1 MAANNPKDGD
11 MGAAKK
17 LWEPSQ
23 AAIES
28 AQVTQFARW
37 CVHRYSLK
45 FNTYPEFYRWSC
57 DANEQLWGGLWD
69 WAGVRGRKGGR
80 ILVDGHRM
88 PGAKWFP
95 DARLNF
101 AENMLRR
108 RDNADALVYWDETG
122 FRRRM
127 SYTELHAQVSRAAQA
142 MRAAGLKPGDRVAA
156 FIPNMPET
164 CVLALA
170 AISVGAVWSSCSPD
184 FGTDGVL
191 DRFGQTEPK
200 LLFCADGYLYNGKAH
215 DSIGRVKDI
224 VAQLPGVK
232 QVVVVSN
239 LDARPDVSS
248 IRNARRYE
256 EWISPYWAGGIEY
269 EQLPFDHPVYILF
282 TSGTTGKPK
291 CIVHGAGGSLLSGLK
306 MYKLQFDVR
315 PGDRFYYYTTCNWVM
330 WNLLF
335 AGLGAEAAVMLYDGS
350 PFARDGRITFD
361 FAESERF
368 THYGTSAKFIDAVA
382 KRGLKPRVSHKLG
395 AVRMI
400 ISTGSPLVP
409 ESYDYVYRDFKED
422 VCLSSI
428 SGGTDLMASFA
439 DANPILPVYRG
450 ELQCRGLGM
459 DVRVY
464 DDDGAELR
472 GGKGELVCVKPFPS
486 MPVGFWNDADG
497 SRYHAAYFA
506 RYPNVWCHGDWCEV
520 TARGTMVVYG
530 RSDATLNPGGVRI
543 GTAEIYGQV
552 EKIDAVEES
561 VAIGQLWPPAQ
572 PTDTRVVL
580 FVKLRPGLV
589 LDASLEER
597 IRRQIRDNTT
607 PRHVP
612 ARIVQVPDIPRTRN
626 GKVVELAVRSVVHGM
641 PVRHT
646 DALANP
652 EVLDLFVN
660 MPELAI

>member
-1 MAANNPKDGD
+1 MAKDKAPH
-11 MGAAKK
+11 AAKK
-17 LWEPSQ
+17 LWAPSQ

-37 CVHRYSLK
+37 CVHRYGLG
-45 FNTYPEFYRWSC
+45 FNTYPGFHRWSC
-57 DANEQLWGGLWD
+57 DDNDQFWSGLWD
-69 WAGVRGRKGGR
+69 WAGVRGRKGDR

-95 DARLNF
+95 EARLNF

-108 RDNADALVYWDETG
+108 RDATDALVFWDETG

-127 SYTELHAQVSRAAQA
+127 SYADLHAQVSRAAQA

-215 DSIGRVKDI
+215 DSIARVKDI
-224 VAQLPGVK
+224 VAQLPCVK

-239 LDARPDVSS
+239 LDAAPDVSS
-248 IRNARRYE
+248 IRNARRFAD
-256 EWISPYWAGGIEY
+256 WIAPYKAGEIEF
-269 EQLPFDHPVYILF
+269 ELLPFDHPVYILF

-361 FAESERF
+361 FAAAEKF

-382 KRGLKPRVSHKLG
+382 KRGMKPRETHKLD

-409 ESYDYVYRDFKED
+409 ESYDYVYRDFKKD

-428 SGGTDLMASFA
+428 SGGTDIMASFA
-439 DANPILPVYRG
+439 DANAILPVYRG

-464 DDDGAELR
+464 DEDGRELT
-472 GGKGELVCVKPFPS
+472 GEKGELVCVKPFPS
-486 MPVGFWNDADG
+486 MPVGFWNDPDG
-497 SRYHAAYFA
+497 SRYRAAYFS
-506 RYPNVWCHGDWCEV
+506 RYPGAWCHGDWCEV
-520 TARGTMVVYG
+520 TERGTMVVYG

-552 EKIDAVEES
+552 EKVDAVEES
-561 VAIGQLWPPAQ
+561 VAIGQLWPPAK

-589 LDASLEER
+589 LDAALEER

-652 EVLDLFVN
+652 EILKLFEN
-660 MPELAI
+660 MPELAS

>member
-1 MAANNPKDGD
+1 MAKGKAPH
-11 MGAAKK
+11 AAKK
-17 LWEPSQ
+17 LWAPSQ

-37 CVHRYSLK
+37 CVHRYGLG
-45 FNTYPEFYRWSC
+45 FNTYPGFHRWSC
-57 DANEQLWGGLWD
+57 DDNDKFWSGLWD
-69 WAGVRGRKGGR
+69 WAGVRGRKGDR

-95 DARLNF
+95 EARLNF

-108 RDNADALVYWDETG
+108 RDATDALVFWDETG

-127 SYTELHAQVSRAAQA
+127 SYAELHAQVSRAAQA

-215 DSIGRVKDI
+215 DSIARVKDI
-224 VAQLPGVK
+224 VAQLPCVK

-239 LDARPDVSS
+239 LDAAPDVSS
-248 IRNARRYE
+248 IRNARRFAD
-256 EWISPYWAGGIEY
+256 WIAPYKAGEIEY
-269 EQLPFDHPVYILF
+269 ELLPFDHPVYILF

-361 FAESERF
+361 FAAAERF

-382 KRGLKPRVSHKLG
+382 KRGIKPRETHKLD

-409 ESYDYVYRDFKED
+409 ESYDYVYRDIKTD

-464 DDDGAELR
+464 DDDGAELH
-472 GGKGELVCVKPFPS
+472 GEKGELVCVKPFPS

-520 TARGTMVVYG
+520 TERGTMVVYG

-552 EKIDAVEES
+552 EKVDAVEES
-561 VAIGQLWPPAQ
+561 VAIGQLWPPAK

-589 LDASLEER
+589 LDAALEER

-652 EVLDLFVN
+652 EILKLFEN
-660 MPELAI
+660 MPELAS

>member
-1 MAANNPKDGD
+1 MAKGEDPRV
-11 MGAAKK
+11 AKK
-17 LWEPSQ
+17 LWAPSQ

-37 CVHRYSLK
+37 CVHRYGLG
-45 FNTYPEFYRWSC
+45 FNTYPGFHRWSC
-57 DANEQLWGGLWD
+57 DDNDQFWSGLWD
-69 WAGVRGRKGGR
+69 WAGVRGRKGDR

-95 DARLNF
+95 EARLNF

-108 RDNADALVYWDETG
+108 RDATDALVFWDETG

-127 SYTELHAQVSRAAQA
+127 SYADLHAQVSRAAQA

-215 DSIGRVKDI
+215 DSIARVKDI
-224 VAQLPGVK
+224 VAQLPCVK

-239 LDARPDVSS
+239 LDATPDVSS
-248 IRNARRYE
+248 IRNARRFAD
-256 EWISPYWAGGIEY
+256 WIAPYKAGEIEF
-269 EQLPFDHPVYILF
+269 EPLPFDHPVYILF

-350 PFARDGRITFD
+350 PFSRDGCITFD
-361 FAESERF
+361 FAAAERF

-382 KRGLKPRVSHKLG
+382 KRGIKPRETHKLD

-409 ESYDYVYRDFKED
+409 ESYDYVYRDIKKD

-428 SGGTDLMASFA
+428 SGGTDIMASFA
-439 DANPILPVYRG
+439 DANAILPVYRG

-464 DDDGAELR
+464 DEDGRELH
-472 GGKGELVCVKPFPS
+472 GEKGELVCVKPFPS
-486 MPVGFWNDADG
+486 MPVGFWNDPDG
-497 SRYHAAYFA
+497 SRYRAAYFS
-506 RYPNVWCHGDWCEV
+506 RYPGAWCHGDWCEV
-520 TARGTMVVYG
+520 TERGTMVVYG

-561 VAIGQLWPPAQ
+561 VAIGQLWPPAK

-580 FVKLRPGLV
+580 FVKLRPGLM
-589 LDASLEER
+589 LDAALEER

-652 EVLDLFVN
+652 EILKLFEN
-660 MPELAI
+660 MPELAS

>member
-1 MAANNPKDGD
+1 MAKGKAPH
-11 MGAAKK
+11 AAKK
-17 LWEPSQ
+17 LWAPSQ

-37 CVHRYSLK
+37 CVHRYGLG
-45 FNTYPEFYRWSC
+45 FNTYPGFHRWSC
-57 DANEQLWGGLWD
+57 DDNDQFWSGLWD
-69 WAGVRGRKGGR
+69 WAGVRGRKGDR

-95 DARLNF
+95 EARLNF

-108 RDNADALVYWDETG
+108 RDATDALVFWDETG

-127 SYTELHAQVSRAAQA
+127 SYADLHAQVSRAAQA

-215 DSIGRVKDI
+215 DSIARVKDI
-224 VAQLPGVK
+224 VAQLPCVK

-239 LDARPDVSS
+239 LDAAPDVSS
-248 IRNARRYE
+248 IRNARRFAD
-256 EWISPYWAGGIEY
+256 WIAPYKAGEIEY
-269 EQLPFDHPVYILF
+269 ELLPFDHPVYILF

-361 FAESERF
+361 FAAAEKF

-382 KRGLKPRVSHKLG
+382 KRGMKPRETHKLD

-409 ESYDYVYRDFKED
+409 ESYDYVYRDFKKD

-428 SGGTDLMASFA
+428 SGGTDIMASFA
-439 DANPILPVYRG
+439 DANAILPVYRG

-464 DDDGAELR
+464 DEDGRELT
-472 GGKGELVCVKPFPS
+472 GEKGELVCVKPFPS
-486 MPVGFWNDADG
+486 MPVGFWNDPDG
-497 SRYHAAYFA
+497 SRYRAAYFS
-506 RYPNVWCHGDWCEV
+506 RYPGAWCHGDWCEV
-520 TARGTMVVYG
+520 TERGTMVVYG

-552 EKIDAVEES
+552 EKVDAVEES
-561 VAIGQLWPPAQ
+561 VAIGQLWPPAK

-589 LDASLEER
+589 LDAALEER

-652 EVLDLFVN
+652 EILKLFEN
-660 MPELAI
+660 MPELAS

>member
-1 MAANNPKDGD
+1 MAKGEDPRV
-11 MGAAKK
+11 AKK
-17 LWEPSQ
+17 LWAPSQ

-37 CVHRYSLK
+37 CVHRYGLGL
-45 FNTYPEFYRWSC
+45 NTYPGFHRWSC
-57 DANEQLWGGLWD
+57 DDNDQFWSGLWD
-69 WAGVRGRKGGR
+69 WAGVRGRKGDR

-95 DARLNF
+95 EARLNF

-108 RDNADALVYWDETG
+108 RDATDALVFWDETG

-127 SYTELHAQVSRAAQA
+127 SYADLHAQVSRAAQA

-215 DSIGRVKDI
+215 DSIARVKDI
-224 VAQLPGVK
+224 VAQLPCVK

-239 LDARPDVSS
+239 LDAAPDVSS
-248 IRNARRYE
+248 IRNARRFAD
-256 EWISPYWAGGIEY
+256 WIAPYKAGEIEY
-269 EQLPFDHPVYILF
+269 ELLLFDHPVYILF

-361 FAESERF
+361 FAAAERF

-382 KRGLKPRVSHKLG
+382 KRGIKPRETHKLD

-409 ESYDYVYRDFKED
+409 ESFDYVYRDIKKD

-428 SGGTDLMASFA
+428 SGGTDIMASFA
-439 DANPILPVYRG
+439 DANAILPVYRG

-464 DDDGAELR
+464 DEDGRELT
-472 GGKGELVCVKPFPS
+472 GEKGELVCVKPFPS
-486 MPVGFWNDADG
+486 MPVGFWNDPDG
-497 SRYHAAYFA
+497 SRYRAAYFS
-506 RYPNVWCHGDWCEV
+506 RYPGAWCHGDWCEV
-520 TARGTMVVYG
+520 TERGTMVVYG

-552 EKIDAVEES
+552 EKVDAVEES
-561 VAIGQLWPPAQ
+561 VAIGQLWPPAK

-589 LDASLEER
+589 LDAALEER

-652 EVLDLFVN
+652 EILKLFEN
-660 MPELAI
+660 MPELAR

>member
-1 MAANNPKDGD
+1 MAKGKAPH
-11 MGAAKK
+11 AAKK
-17 LWEPSQ
+17 LWAPSQ
-23 AAIES
+23 ATIES

-37 CVHRYSLK
+37 CVHRYGLG
-45 FNTYPEFYRWSC
+45 FNTYPGFHRWSC
-57 DANEQLWGGLWD
+57 DDNDKFWSGLWD
-69 WAGVRGRKGGR
+69 WAGVRGRKGDR

-95 DARLNF
+95 EARLNF

-108 RDNADALVYWDETG
+108 RDATDALVFWDETG

-127 SYTELHAQVSRAAQA
+127 SYADLHAQVSRAAQA

-191 DRFGQTEPK
+191 DRFGQTDPK

-215 DSIGRVKDI
+215 DSIARVKDI
-224 VAQLPGVK
+224 VAQLPCVK

-239 LDARPDVSS
+239 LDAAPDVSS
-248 IRNARRYE
+248 IRNARRFAD
-256 EWISPYWAGGIEY
+256 WIAPYKAGEIEY
-269 EQLPFDHPVYILF
+269 ELLPFDHPVYILF

-361 FAESERF
+361 FAAAEKF

-382 KRGLKPRVSHKLG
+382 KRGIKPRETHKLD

-400 ISTGSPLVP
+400 ISTGSPLVA
-409 ESYDYVYRDFKED
+409 ESYDYVYRDIKTD

-464 DDDGAELR
+464 DDDGAELH
-472 GGKGELVCVKPFPS
+472 GEKGELVCVKPFPS

-520 TARGTMVVYG
+520 TERGTMVVYG

-552 EKIDAVEES
+552 EKVDAVEES
-561 VAIGQLWPPAQ
+561 VAIGQLWPPAK

-589 LDASLEER
+589 LDAALEER

-652 EVLDLFVN
+652 EILKLFEN
-660 MPELAI
+660 MPELAS

>member
-1 MAANNPKDGD
+1 MAKGEDPRV
-11 MGAAKK
+11 AKK
-17 LWEPSQ
+17 LWAPSQ

-37 CVHRYSLK
+37 CVHRYGLG
-45 FNTYPEFYRWSC
+45 FNTYPGFHRWSC
-57 DANEQLWGGLWD
+57 DDNDQFWSGLWD
-69 WAGVRGRKGGR
+69 WAGVRGRKGDR

-95 DARLNF
+95 EARLNF

-108 RDNADALVYWDETG
+108 RDATDALVFWDETG

-127 SYTELHAQVSRAAQA
+127 SYAELHAQVSRAAQA

-215 DSIGRVKDI
+215 DSIARVKDI
-224 VAQLPGVK
+224 VAQLPCVK

-239 LDARPDVSS
+239 LDATPDVSS
-248 IRNARRYE
+248 IRNARRFAD
-256 EWISPYWAGGIEY
+256 WIAPYKAGEIEF
-269 EQLPFDHPVYILF
+269 EPLPFDHPVYILF

-361 FAESERF
+361 FAAAEKF

-382 KRGLKPRVSHKLG
+382 KRGMKPRETHKLD

-409 ESYDYVYRDFKED
+409 ESYDYVYRDIKKD

-428 SGGTDLMASFA
+428 SGGTDIMASFA
-439 DANPILPVYRG
+439 DANAILPVYRG

-464 DDDGAELR
+464 DEDGRELT
-472 GGKGELVCVKPFPS
+472 GEKGELVCVKPFPS
-486 MPVGFWNDADG
+486 MPVGFWNDPDG
-497 SRYHAAYFA
+497 SRYRAAYFS
-506 RYPNVWCHGDWCEV
+506 RYPGAWCHGDWCEV
-520 TARGTMVVYG
+520 TERGTMVVYG

-552 EKIDAVEES
+552 EKVDAVEES
-561 VAIGQLWPPAQ
+561 VAIGQLWPPAK

-589 LDASLEER
+589 LDAALEER

-652 EVLDLFVN
+652 EILKLFEN
-660 MPELAI
+660 MPELAS

>member
-1 MAANNPKDGD
+1 MAKGKAPH
-11 MGAAKK
+11 AAKK
-17 LWEPSQ
+17 LWAPSQ

-37 CVHRYSLK
+37 CVHRYGLG
-45 FNTYPEFYRWSC
+45 FNTYPEFHRWSC
-57 DANEQLWGGLWD
+57 DDNGKFWSGLWD
-69 WAGVRGRKGGR
+69 WAGVRGRKGDR

-95 DARLNF
+95 EARLNF

-108 RDNADALVYWDETG
+108 RDATDALVFWDETG

-127 SYTELHAQVSRAAQA
+127 SYADLHAQVSRAAQA

-215 DSIGRVKDI
+215 DSIARVKDI
-224 VAQLPGVK
+224 VAQLPCVK

-239 LDARPDVSS
+239 LDAAPDVSS
-248 IRNARRYE
+248 IRNARRFAD
-256 EWISPYWAGGIEY
+256 WIAPYKAGEIEY
-269 EQLPFDHPVYILF
+269 ELLPFDHPVYILF

-361 FAESERF
+361 FAAAERF

-382 KRGLKPRVSHKLG
+382 KRGIKPRETHKLD

-400 ISTGSPLVP
+400 ISTGSPLVA
-409 ESYDYVYRDFKED
+409 ESYDYVYRDIKTD

-464 DDDGAELR
+464 DDDGAELH
-472 GGKGELVCVKPFPS
+472 GEKGELVCVKPFPS

-520 TARGTMVVYG
+520 TERGTMVVYG

-552 EKIDAVEES
+552 EKVDAVEES
-561 VAIGQLWPPAQ
+561 VAIGQLWPPAK

-589 LDASLEER
+589 LDAALEER

-652 EVLDLFVN
+652 EILKLFEN
-660 MPELAI
+660 MPELAS

>member
-1 MAANNPKDGD
+1 MAKGKAPH
-11 MGAAKK
+11 AAKK
-17 LWEPSQ
+17 LWAPSQ

-37 CVHRYSLK
+37 CVHRYGLG
-45 FNTYPEFYRWSC
+45 FNTYPGFHRWSC
-57 DANEQLWGGLWD
+57 DDNDQFWSGLWD
-69 WAGVRGRKGGR
+69 WAGVRGRKGDR

-95 DARLNF
+95 EARLNF

-108 RDNADALVYWDETG
+108 RDATDALVFWDETG

-127 SYTELHAQVSRAAQA
+127 SYADLHAQVSRAAQA

-215 DSIGRVKDI
+215 DSIARVKDI
-224 VAQLPGVK
+224 VAQLPCVK

-239 LDARPDVSS
+239 LDAAPDVSS
-248 IRNARRYE
+248 IRNARRFAD
-256 EWISPYWAGGIEY
+256 WIAPYKAGEIEY
-269 EQLPFDHPVYILF
+269 ELLPFDHPVYILF

-361 FAESERF
+361 FAAAEKF

-382 KRGLKPRVSHKLG
+382 KRGIKPRETHKLD

-409 ESYDYVYRDFKED
+409 ESYDYVYRDFKKD

-428 SGGTDLMASFA
+428 SGGTDIMASFA
-439 DANPILPVYRG
+439 DANAILPVYRG

-464 DDDGAELR
+464 DEDGRELT
-472 GGKGELVCVKPFPS
+472 GEKGELVCVKPFPS
-486 MPVGFWNDADG
+486 MPVGFWNDPDG
-497 SRYHAAYFA
+497 SRYRAAYFS
-506 RYPNVWCHGDWCEV
+506 RYPGAWCHGDWCEV
-520 TARGTMVVYG
+520 TERGTMVVYG

-552 EKIDAVEES
+552 EKVDAVEES
-561 VAIGQLWPPAQ
+561 VAIGQLWPPAK

-589 LDASLEER
+589 LDAALEER

-652 EVLDLFVN
+652 EILKLFEN
-660 MPELAI
+660 MPELAS

>member
-1 MAANNPKDGD
+1 MAKGEDPRV
-11 MGAAKK
+11 AKK
-17 LWEPSQ
+17 LWAPSQ

-37 CVHRYSLK
+37 CVHRYGLG
-45 FNTYPEFYRWSC
+45 FNTYPGFHRWSC
-57 DANEQLWGGLWD
+57 DDNDQFWSGLWD
-69 WAGVRGRKGGR
+69 WAGVRGRKGDR

-95 DARLNF
+95 EARLNF

-108 RDNADALVYWDETG
+108 RDATDALVFWDETG

-127 SYTELHAQVSRAAQA
+127 SYAELHAQVSRAAQA

-215 DSIGRVKDI
+215 DSIARVKDI
-224 VAQLPGVK
+224 VAQLPCVK

-239 LDARPDVSS
+239 LDAAPDVSS
-248 IRNARRYE
+248 IRNARRFAD
-256 EWISPYWAGGIEY
+256 WIAPYTAGEIEF
-269 EQLPFDHPVYILF
+269 ELLPFDHPVYILF

-361 FAESERF
+361 FAAAERF

-382 KRGLKPRVSHKLG
+382 KRGIKPRETHKLD

-409 ESYDYVYRDFKED
+409 ESYDYVYRDIKKD

-428 SGGTDLMASFA
+428 SGGTDIMASFA
-439 DANPILPVYRG
+439 DANAILPVYRG

-464 DDDGAELR
+464 DEDGRELT
-472 GGKGELVCVKPFPS
+472 GEKGELVCVKPFPS
-486 MPVGFWNDADG
+486 MPVGFWNDPDG
-497 SRYHAAYFA
+497 SRYRAAYFS
-506 RYPNVWCHGDWCEV
+506 RYPGAWCHGDWCEV
-520 TARGTMVVYG
+520 TERGTMVVYG

-561 VAIGQLWPPAQ
+561 VAIGQLWPPAK

-589 LDASLEER
+589 LDAALEER
-597 IRRQIRDNTT
+597 IRHQIRDNTT

-626 GKVVELAVRSVVHGM
+626 GKVVELAVRSVVE
-641 PVRHT
+641 
-646 DALANP
+646 A
-652 EVLDLFVN
+652 
-660 MPELAI
+660 

>member
-1 MAANNPKDGD
+1 
-11 MGAAKK
+11 
-17 LWEPSQ
+17 
-23 AAIES
+23 
-28 AQVTQFARW
+28 
-37 CVHRYSLK
+37 
-45 FNTYPEFYRWSC
+45 
-57 DANEQLWGGLWD
+57 
-69 WAGVRGRKGGR
+69 
-80 ILVDGHRM
+80 
-88 PGAKWFP
+88 
-95 DARLNF
+95 
-101 AENMLRR
+101 
-108 RDNADALVYWDETG
+108 
-122 FRRRM
+122 
-127 SYTELHAQVSRAAQA
+127 
-142 MRAAGLKPGDRVAA
+142 
-156 FIPNMPET
+156 

-215 DSIGRVKDI
+215 DSIARVKDI
-224 VAQLPGVK
+224 VAQLPCVK

-239 LDARPDVSS
+239 LDAAPDVSS
-248 IRNARRYE
+248 IRNARRFAD
-256 EWISPYWAGGIEY
+256 WIAPYKAGEIEY
-269 EQLPFDHPVYILF
+269 ELLPFDHPVYILF

-361 FAESERF
+361 FAAAERF

-382 KRGLKPRVSHKLG
+382 KRGIKPRETHKLD

-409 ESYDYVYRDFKED
+409 ESYDYVYRDIKTD

-464 DDDGAELR
+464 DDDGAELH
-472 GGKGELVCVKPFPS
+472 GEKGELVCVKPFPS

-520 TARGTMVVYG
+520 TERGTMVVYG

-552 EKIDAVEES
+552 EKVDAVEES
-561 VAIGQLWPPAQ
+561 VAIGQLWPPAK

-589 LDASLEER
+589 LDAALEER

-652 EVLDLFVN
+652 EILKLFEN
-660 MPELAI
+660 MPELAS

>member
-1 MAANNPKDGD
+1 MAKGKAPH
-11 MGAAKK
+11 AAKK
-17 LWEPSQ
+17 LWAPSQ
-23 AAIES
+23 ATIES

-37 CVHRYSLK
+37 CVHRYGLG
-45 FNTYPEFYRWSC
+45 FNTYPGFHRWSC
-57 DANEQLWGGLWD
+57 DDNDKFWSGLWD
-69 WAGVRGRKGGR
+69 WAGVRGRKGDR

-95 DARLNF
+95 EARLNF

-108 RDNADALVYWDETG
+108 RDATDALVFWDETG

-127 SYTELHAQVSRAAQA
+127 SYADLHAQVSRAAQA

-215 DSIGRVKDI
+215 DSIARVKDI
-224 VAQLPGVK
+224 VAQLPCVK

-239 LDARPDVSS
+239 LDAAPDVSS
-248 IRNARRYE
+248 IRNARRFAD
-256 EWISPYWAGGIEY
+256 WIAPYKAGEIEY
-269 EQLPFDHPVYILF
+269 ELLPFDHPVYILF

-361 FAESERF
+361 FAAAEKF

-382 KRGLKPRVSHKLG
+382 KRGMKPRETHKLD

-409 ESYDYVYRDFKED
+409 ESYDYVYRDFKTD

-464 DDDGAELR
+464 DDDGAELH
-472 GGKGELVCVKPFPS
+472 GEKGELVCVKPFPS

-520 TARGTMVVYG
+520 TERGTMVVYG

-552 EKIDAVEES
+552 EKVDAVEES
-561 VAIGQLWPPAQ
+561 VAIGQLWPPAK

-589 LDASLEER
+589 LDAALEER

-652 EVLDLFVN
+652 EILKLFEN
-660 MPELAI
+660 MPELAS

>member
-1 MAANNPKDGD
+1 MAKGKAPH
-11 MGAAKK
+11 AAKK
-17 LWEPSQ
+17 LWAPSQ

-37 CVHRYSLK
+37 CVHRYGLG
-45 FNTYPEFYRWSC
+45 FNTYPGFHRWSC
-57 DANEQLWGGLWD
+57 DDNDKFWSGLWD
-69 WAGVRGRKGGR
+69 WAGVRGRKGDR

-95 DARLNF
+95 EARLNF

-108 RDNADALVYWDETG
+108 RDATDALVFWDETG

-127 SYTELHAQVSRAAQA
+127 SYAELHAQVSRAAQA

-215 DSIGRVKDI
+215 DSIARVKDI
-224 VAQLPGVK
+224 VAQLPCVK

-239 LDARPDVSS
+239 LDAAPDVSS
-248 IRNARRYE
+248 IRNARRFAD
-256 EWISPYWAGGIEY
+256 WIAPYKAGEIEY
-269 EQLPFDHPVYILF
+269 ELLPFDHPVYILF

-361 FAESERF
+361 FAAAEKF

-382 KRGLKPRVSHKLG
+382 KRGMKPRETHKLD

-409 ESYDYVYRDFKED
+409 ESYDYVYRDFKTD

-464 DDDGAELR
+464 DDDGAELH
-472 GGKGELVCVKPFPS
+472 GEKGELVCVKPFPS

-520 TARGTMVVYG
+520 TERGTMVVYG

-552 EKIDAVEES
+552 EKVDAVEES
-561 VAIGQLWPPAQ
+561 VAIGQLWPPAK

-589 LDASLEER
+589 LDAALEER

-652 EVLDLFVN
+652 EILKLFEN
-660 MPELAI
+660 MPELAS

>member
-1 MAANNPKDGD
+1 MAKGEDPRV
-11 MGAAKK
+11 AKK
-17 LWEPSQ
+17 LWAPSQ

-37 CVHRYSLK
+37 CVHRYGLG
-45 FNTYPEFYRWSC
+45 FNTYPGFHRWSC
-57 DANEQLWGGLWD
+57 DDNDQFWSGLWD
-69 WAGVRGRKGGR
+69 WAGVRGRKGDR

-95 DARLNF
+95 EARLNF

-108 RDNADALVYWDETG
+108 RDATDALVFWDETG

-127 SYTELHAQVSRAAQA
+127 SYAELHAQVSRAAQA

-215 DSIGRVKDI
+215 DSIARVKDI
-224 VAQLPGVK
+224 VAQLPCVK

-239 LDARPDVSS
+239 LDAAPDVSS
-248 IRNARRYE
+248 IRNARRFAD
-256 EWISPYWAGGIEY
+256 WIAPYKAGEIEY
-269 EQLPFDHPVYILF
+269 ELLPFDHPVYILF

-361 FAESERF
+361 FAAAEKF

-382 KRGLKPRVSHKLG
+382 KRGIKPRETHKLD

-409 ESYDYVYRDFKED
+409 ESYDYVYRDIKKD

-428 SGGTDLMASFA
+428 SGGTDIMASFA
-439 DANPILPVYRG
+439 DANAILPVYRG

-464 DDDGAELR
+464 DEDGRELT
-472 GGKGELVCVKPFPS
+472 GEKGELVCVKPFPS
-486 MPVGFWNDADG
+486 MPVGFWNDPDG
-497 SRYHAAYFA
+497 SRYRAAYFS
-506 RYPNVWCHGDWCEV
+506 RYPGAWCHGDWCEV
-520 TARGTMVVYG
+520 TERGTMVVYG

-561 VAIGQLWPPAQ
+561 VAIGQLWPPAK

-589 LDASLEER
+589 LDAALEER

-652 EVLDLFVN
+652 EILKLFEN
-660 MPELAI
+660 MPELAS

>member
-1 MAANNPKDGD
+1 MAKGKAPH
-11 MGAAKK
+11 AAKK
-17 LWEPSQ
+17 LWAPSQ

-37 CVHRYSLK
+37 CVHRYGLG
-45 FNTYPEFYRWSC
+45 FNTYPGFHRWSC
-57 DANEQLWGGLWD
+57 DDNDQFWSGLWD
-69 WAGVRGRKGGR
+69 WAGVRGRKGDR

-95 DARLNF
+95 EARLNF

-108 RDNADALVYWDETG
+108 RDATDALVFWDETG

-127 SYTELHAQVSRAAQA
+127 SYADLHAQVSRAAQA

-215 DSIGRVKDI
+215 DSIARVKDI
-224 VAQLPGVK
+224 VAQLPCVK

-239 LDARPDVSS
+239 LDAAPDVSS
-248 IRNARRYE
+248 IRNARRFAD
-256 EWISPYWAGGIEY
+256 WIAPYKAGEV
-269 EQLPFDHPVYILF
+269 EFELLPFDHPVYILF

-361 FAESERF
+361 FAAAEKF

-382 KRGLKPRVSHKLG
+382 KRGMKPRETHKLD

-409 ESYDYVYRDFKED
+409 ESYDYVYRDIKKD

-428 SGGTDLMASFA
+428 SGGTDIMASFA
-439 DANPILPVYRG
+439 DANAILPVYRG

-464 DDDGAELR
+464 DEDGRELT
-472 GGKGELVCVKPFPS
+472 GEKGELVCVKPFPS
-486 MPVGFWNDADG
+486 MPVGFWNDPDG
-497 SRYHAAYFA
+497 SRYRAAYFA
-506 RYPNVWCHGDWCEV
+506 RYPGAWCHGDWCEV
-520 TARGTMVVYG
+520 TERGTMVVYG

-552 EKIDAVEES
+552 EKVDAVEES
-561 VAIGQLWPPAQ
+561 VAIGQLWPPAK

-589 LDASLEER
+589 LDAALEER

-652 EVLDLFVN
+652 EILKLFEN
-660 MPELAI
+660 MPELAS

>member
-1 MAANNPKDGD
+1 MAKGEDPRV
-11 MGAAKK
+11 AKK
-17 LWEPSQ
+17 LWAPSQ

-37 CVHRYSLK
+37 CVHRYGLG
-45 FNTYPEFYRWSC
+45 FNTYPGFHRWSC
-57 DANEQLWGGLWD
+57 DDNDQFWSGLWD
-69 WAGVRGRKGGR
+69 WAGVRGRKGDR

-95 DARLNF
+95 EARLNF

-108 RDNADALVYWDETG
+108 RDATDALVFWDETG

-127 SYTELHAQVSRAAQA
+127 SYADLHAQVSRAAQA

-215 DSIGRVKDI
+215 DSIARVKDI
-224 VAQLPGVK
+224 VAQLPCVK

-239 LDARPDVSS
+239 LDATPDVSS
-248 IRNARRYE
+248 IRNARRFAD
-256 EWISPYWAGGIEY
+256 WIAPYKAGEIEF
-269 EQLPFDHPVYILF
+269 EPLPFDHPVYILF

-361 FAESERF
+361 FAAAERF

-382 KRGLKPRVSHKLG
+382 KRGIKPRETHKLD

-409 ESYDYVYRDFKED
+409 ESYDYVYRDIKKD

-428 SGGTDLMASFA
+428 SGGTDIMASFA
-439 DANPILPVYRG
+439 DANAILPVYRG

-464 DDDGAELR
+464 DEDGRELT
-472 GGKGELVCVKPFPS
+472 GEKGELVCVKPFPS
-486 MPVGFWNDADG
+486 MPVGFWNDPDG
-497 SRYHAAYFA
+497 SRYRAAYFS
-506 RYPNVWCHGDWCEV
+506 RYPGAWCHGDWCEV
-520 TARGTMVVYG
+520 TERGTMVVYG

-552 EKIDAVEES
+552 EKVDAVEES
-561 VAIGQLWPPAQ
+561 VAIGQLWPPAK

-589 LDASLEER
+589 LDAALEER

-652 EVLDLFVN
+652 EILKLFEN
-660 MPELAI
+660 MPELAR